1 MKIMRVLLFC
11 LMLLVLSVTSAL
23 AECHHTY
30 DMVDVKKVTCESD
43 GYYLLKCND
52 CGHTVKEITDK
63 AYGHDWAYVTGQE
76 ADCTEDGFKRYMCGN
91 CGETRIE
98 TVNAPG
104 HKWKDS
110 HVLEEATCTKAG
122 SMRTVCEVCG
132 LSSTRKIEKSHK
144 YGEWTITEEATDHSK
159 GTRTRTCRL
168 CKKKQTEAYYPE
180 GTLYKDIK
188 GHSDEVKDL
197 QQKLTDLGYL
207 NDKGDGVRFGN
218 GIEFWGAAE
227 DIKVEN
233 NRIWE
238 CWDAALTSQSSEMKS
253 VQRNI
258 EWRGN
263 QVWNCEYSFEFWQ
276 QGKDAF
282 TENVIV
288 EKNTFRNAGKG
299 WGHKARWNP
308 NAAHLMLYDT
318 TTPTV
323 NFVVRDHVF
332 DCSENCIMRL
342 FNDWSGSLKM
352 DGNTWIS
359 KGEPL
364 CRYHGRPKNDLTYL
378 YPDRLDKI
386 NDDNQKEIEAQSSGA
401 TVFEASENG
410 MKSMSSRF
418 GFNQQTFKRSK

>member
-1 MKIMRVLLFC
+1 MKKLLTMLVLLAV
-11 LMLLVLSVTSAL
+11 LLLATTVL

-30 DMVDVKKVTCESD
+30 DMVDVKKVTCETD

-110 HVLEEATCTKAG
+110 YVLEEATCKKTG

-132 LSSTRKIEKSHK
+132 LSGTRVIEKSHK

-197 QQKLTDLGYL
+197 QQKLTDLDCL
-207 NDKGDGVRFGN
+207 NDKVDGKFGKKTQAAVKSFQKEHGLAAD
-218 GIEFWGAAE
+218 GIAWPQTLSAL
-227 DIKVEN
+227 
-233 NRIWE
+233 
-238 CWDAALTSQSSEMKS
+238 DAAWNAEFGVPEDAYAPCCSSLEIDENGKQYWETCE
-253 VQRNI
+253 VHANI
-258 EWRGN
+258 RMHATDELPEDASEADIANAYAVAWQTELNRLY
-263 QVWNCEYSFEFWQ
+263 QLWLDNCEPEDQPMVINHKVMFEGHLNSQITLW
-276 QGKDAF
+276 
-282 TENVIV
+282 
-288 EKNTFRNAGKG
+288 NAQYGEG
-299 WGHKARWNP
+299 S
-308 NAAHLMLYDT
+308 LMVLRLVNETMEEQCCTLCPVVYAL
-318 TTPTV
+318 TPT
-323 NFVVRDHVF
+323 
-332 DCSENCIMRL
+332 E
-342 FNDWSGSLKM
+342 
-352 DGNTWIS
+352 
-359 KGEPL
+359 
-364 CRYHGRPKNDLTYL
+364 
-378 YPDRLDKI
+378 
-386 NDDNQKEIEAQSSGA
+386 
-401 TVFEASENG
+401 
-410 MKSMSSRF
+410 
-418 GFNQQTFKRSK
+418 

>member
-1 MKIMRVLLFC
+1 MKKLLMMLVLLA
-11 LMLLVLSVTSAL
+11 MLLLAATAL

-30 DMVDVKKVTCESD
+30 DMVDVKKVTCETD

-132 LSSTRKIEKSHK
+132 LSGTRVIEKSHK

-159 GTRTRTCRL
+159 GTRTRTCRV

-197 QQKLTDLGYL
+197 QQKLTDLDYL
-207 NDKGDGVRFGN
+207 NDKVDGKFGKKTQAAVKAFQKAQGLTAD
-218 GIEFWGAAE
+218 GIAWPQTLSAL
-227 DIKVEN
+227 
-233 NRIWE
+233 
-238 CWDAALTSQSSEMKS
+238 DAAWNAEFGVPEEAYAPCCGFLDIGADGMQHWERCEVHANISQQAAQGLPATATEADIANARA
-253 VQRNI
+253 VAWQTELNRLYQL
-258 EWRGN
+258 WLD
-263 QVWNCEYSFEFWQ
+263 NCEPEDQPMVVHHKVMFE
-276 QGKDAF
+276 
-282 TENVIV
+282 
-288 EKNTFRNAGKG
+288 
-299 WGHKARWNP
+299 GHLNSQIA
-308 NAAHLMLYDT
+308 L
-318 TTPTV
+318 
-323 NFVVRDHVF
+323 
-332 DCSENCIMRL
+332 
-342 FNDWSGSLKM
+342 WSAQYGEGSLVVLRLVNETM
-352 DGNTWIS
+352 EEQCCT
-359 KGEPL
+359 L
-364 CRYHGRPKNDLTYL
+364 CPVVYALT
-378 YPDRLDKI
+378 PA
-386 NDDNQKEIEAQSSGA
+386 E
-401 TVFEASENG
+401 
-410 MKSMSSRF
+410 
-418 GFNQQTFKRSK
+418 

>member
-1 MKIMRVLLFC
+1 MKKLLTMLVLLSV
-11 LMLLVLSVTSAL
+11 LLLAATAL

-91 CGETRIE
+91 CGESRIE

-110 HVLEEATCTKAG
+110 HVLEEATCKKAG

-132 LSSTRKIEKSHK
+132 LSGTRVIEKSHK

-159 GTRTRTCRL
+159 GTRTRTCRV

-207 NDKGDGVRFGN
+207 NDKVDGKFGKKTQAAVKAFQKAHGLTAD
-218 GIEFWGAAE
+218 GIAWPQTLSAL
-227 DIKVEN
+227 
-233 NRIWE
+233 
-238 CWDAALTSQSSEMKS
+238 DAAWNAEFGVPEEAYAPCCGFLEIDENGKQYWETCEVHANICMHAADELPEDASEADIANAYA
-253 VQRNI
+253 VAWQTELNRLYQLWL
-258 EWRGN
+258 E
-263 QVWNCEYSFEFWQ
+263 NCEPEDQPMVINHKTMFLGYLNSQ
-276 QGKDAF
+276 QMLWNTQLGEGSIHVLDRVNEMLMYQCF
-282 TENVIV
+282 TLCEVTYALTV
-288 EKNTFRNAGKG
+288 E
-299 WGHKARWNP
+299 
-308 NAAHLMLYDT
+308 
-318 TTPTV
+318 
-323 NFVVRDHVF
+323 
-332 DCSENCIMRL
+332 E
-342 FNDWSGSLKM
+342 
-352 DGNTWIS
+352 
-359 KGEPL
+359 
-364 CRYHGRPKNDLTYL
+364 
-378 YPDRLDKI
+378 
-386 NDDNQKEIEAQSSGA
+386 
-401 TVFEASENG
+401 
-410 MKSMSSRF
+410 
-418 GFNQQTFKRSK
+418 